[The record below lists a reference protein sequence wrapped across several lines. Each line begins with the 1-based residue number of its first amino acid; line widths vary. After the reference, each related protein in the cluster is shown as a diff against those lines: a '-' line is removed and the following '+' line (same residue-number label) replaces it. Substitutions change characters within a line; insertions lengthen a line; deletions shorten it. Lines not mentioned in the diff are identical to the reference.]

1 MGGRDLRH
9 ILAKD
14 TTVVSYYP
22 QPLILIQMV
31 SRYSMYARNSDR
43 DFISDFRDLKL
54 KLINSDIS
62 FTLDQS
68 ALINYNNELTFISR
82 NFPNDIITGSIA
94 LSLFG
99 LINREISDIDIL
111 INDENRFSDYSNST
125 YGDDETGN
133 IKNRLGYIL
142 FDFKK
147 NFFTKKKK
155 YEVDFFK
162 NEDSKYIEF
171 EFNGI
176 NLKLQHP
183 LEIINAK
190 MGMSKHHKHYRD
202 LEIIFYH
209 FSN

>member
-1 MGGRDLRH
+1 
-9 ILAKD
+9 
-14 TTVVSYYP
+14 
-22 QPLILIQMV
+22 MV

-111 INDENRFSDYSNST
+111 INDENRFSDYCNNT

-133 IKNRLGYIL
+133 MKNRLGYIL
-142 FDFKK
+142 FNFKK